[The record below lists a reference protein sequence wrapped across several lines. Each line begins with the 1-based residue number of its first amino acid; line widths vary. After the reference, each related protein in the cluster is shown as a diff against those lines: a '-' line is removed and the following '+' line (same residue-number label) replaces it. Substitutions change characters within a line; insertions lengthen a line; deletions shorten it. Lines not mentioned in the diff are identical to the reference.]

1 MSTAHCDVVIA
12 GGGLAGLTLARQ
24 LNAEQPD
31 LGIVVLERSET
42 EPPDAAFK
50 VGESTVEIGA
60 HYLAGSLGLKS
71 LIEETQL
78 RKFGL
83 RFFFGA
89 GGSDLADADEL
100 GASNYFTVPTYQ
112 IDRGRFERNLFS
124 LVADSGVEARRGC
137 SVIGFEDS
145 DQQEGKTVRF
155 RNGEGEESLECRW
168 FIDASG
174 RASVLNR
181 KRKLERPASHPVCS
195 AWFRVDGVIDV
206 DDWSSCPDWKNRNP
220 GGGRLL
226 STNHLMG
233 PGYWVWIIPLV
244 DGRTS
249 VGLVSDSEILPLE
262 EYNTP
267 GKFLDWSAGHHPLLA
282 ESLGSFQREPMDFR
296 YLPKLARDC
305 KQAWSAEGWA
315 FTGEA
320 GVFAD
325 PFYSPGTDY
334 IAMANSFIT
343 RFIGADRTSDS
354 FHDDIRYSH
363 ALFRSF
369 FASTMSL
376 YRGQYGGFGDARL
389 MAVKSTWDYV
399 YYWSVLAWLYFRG
412 LLTDVTFLRQSEKTL
427 QQAFFLNNRMQ
438 SAFRLRAAERRVITP
453 RGRFFDQQA
462 IPVLGELSHGLVNA
476 NGSSANELK
485 VNCDRLERVAAE
497 LERLLGDE
505 QGAPGNT
512 SSDLLGDLSRRL
524 A

>member
-1 MSTAHCDVVIA
+1 MSQLDCDVVIA

-24 LNAEQPD
+24 LHSEQPELD
-31 LGIVVLERSET
+31 VVVLERSDS
-42 EPPDAAFK
+42 EPPDAAYK

-60 HYLAGSLGLKS
+60 HYLSSDLGLKN
-71 LIEETQL
+71 LVEESQL

-89 GGSDLADADEL
+89 DGNDLAEADEL

-112 IDRGRFERNLFS
+112 IDRGRFERDLFR
-124 LVADSGVEARRGC
+124 LIDDSGVEARRGC
-137 SVIGFEDS
+137 SVVELDDS
-145 DQQEGKTVRF
+145 GTSDGKSVRF
-155 RNGEGEESLECRW
+155 RNGHGEHRLKCRW

-174 RASVLNR
+174 RASIL
-181 KRKLERPASHPVCS
+181 KRAQKLDRPAVHPTCS

-206 DDWSSCPDWKNRNP
+206 DDWSSNQDWKNRNP

-233 PGYWVWIIPLV
+233 PGYWVWIIPLSG
-244 DGRTS
+244 GRTS
-249 VGLVSDSEILPLE
+249 VGLVSDSEILPLDQ
-262 EYNTP
+262 YNTP
-267 GKFLDWSAGHHPLLA
+267 AKFLDWSARHHPLLA
-282 ESLGSFQREPMDFR
+282 QSLGSFDHEPMDFR

-334 IAMANSFIT
+334 IAIANTFIT
-343 RFIGADRTSDS
+343 RFIGTGKDADSLQEDM
-354 FHDDIRYSH
+354 RYSH

-376 YRGQYGGFGDARL
+376 YRGQYAGFGDARL

-412 LLTDVTFLRQSEKTL
+412 LLTDVKFLRSFEREL

-438 SAFRLRAAERRVITP
+438 AAFRVRAEQRRILSP

-462 IPVLGELSHGLVNA
+462 IPLLGELSHGLLNA
-476 NGSSANELK
+476 NGSFETELK
-485 VNCDRLERVAAE
+485 LNCERLERVADE
-497 LERLLGDE
+497 LERVLNDDDATLKNVASE
-505 QGAPGNT
+505 FF
-512 SSDLLGDLSRRL
+512 GDLSARL